1 MAHVLYHKFFYH
13 VCHQITMIGP
23 RLMRIRSW
31 HDGMEHVPRTG
42 AALLVCNHI
51 SHFDPSFLGTH
62 FPRYIHYMADK
73 PLVEIPIFGWMLRQG
88 YVFSIDRTK
97 NDRSALRT
105 TLERLKQGNVVGI
118 FPEQGIRHGA
128 MSALGGAELPVGTAS
143 LWKMTDVPVIP
154 MVVIGSDQLYDWK
167 NLFRWRRRR
176 VFVRVGPILPPD
188 KSATR
193 EELRDRIVA
202 AWQDIFASLQR
213 DYHLR
218 PEEMPQSAQQR
229 WGQAPA
235 PAQTGAAV
243 KN

>member
-1 MAHVLYHKFFYH
+1 MGNVLYHKFFYH
-13 VCHQITMIGP
+13 LSHQITMIVP

-51 SHFDPSFLGTH
+51 SHFDPSFLGTK

-88 YVFSIDRTK
+88 YVFPIDRTK
-97 NDRSALRT
+97 NDRAALRT
-105 TLERLKQGNVVGI
+105 TMERLKEGSVVAI
-118 FPEQGIRHGA
+118 FPEQGIRQGA
-128 MSALGGAELPVGTAS
+128 TSALGGAELPVGTAS
-143 LWKMTDVPVIP
+143 LWKMANVPVIP

-167 NLFRWRRRR
+167 NFFRWRRRR
-176 VFVRVGPILPPD
+176 VFVRVGSLLPPD

-202 AWQDIFASLQR
+202 AWRAIFESMQR
-213 DYHLR
+213 DYQIRL
-218 PEEMPQSAQQR
+218 EELPQTAQQR
-229 WGQAPA
+229 WGQEPV
-235 PAQTGAAV
+235 PAQTSAVV